1 MEPIRR
7 HGDGKNKI
15 IMNCFCVSPEILYI
29 PFTCKS
35 FESEFKTGDEN
46 NWWRG
51 EIKKKKKRIY
61 IYIFFFFVSSHL
73 LLLHDRIRASWQ
85 GFPRRL
91 SNCWLTLRTRLRPP
105 GGERRLLT
113 ELLAITDNIH
123 SSPPWG
129 SYSTAEQFS
138 NRVQCTMEDTM

>member
-7 HGDGKNKI
+7 YGDGKNI
-15 IMNCFCVSPEILYI
+15 YIMNCFCVSPEILYI

-35 FESEFKTGDEN
+35 FVSEFKTGDEN

-51 EIKKKKKRIY
+51 EIKKKKNVYIY
-61 IYIFFFFVSSHL
+61 IYIYFFFVSSHL

-91 SNCWLTLRTRLRPP
+91 TLRTRIQPP

-129 SYSTAEQFS
+129 SYCTAEQFS
-138 NRVQCTMEDTM
+138 NRMQCTMEDTM